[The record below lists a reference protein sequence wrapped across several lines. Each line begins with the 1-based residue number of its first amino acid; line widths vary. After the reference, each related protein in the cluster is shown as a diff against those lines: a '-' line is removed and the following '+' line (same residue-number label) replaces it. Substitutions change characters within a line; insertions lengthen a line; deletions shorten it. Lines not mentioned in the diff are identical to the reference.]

1 MIFMVYCHGNR
12 DLSATP
18 VLLKSSSSFTDSSMK
33 PAEIPWDTAG
43 ATYVV
48 ESTGVFLSIEKA
60 SVSRRKTNHT
70 QKCTQG
76 ILTCLNHRLTS
87 KLALSVW
94 LCLHHHLMLQCLSWV
109 LMRTSMTPPAWPLSG
124 NVHDPIHSLPSFK
137 PKPCW
142 WRFDSLVKPIFA
154 LVSAATPPAPPT
166 AWPPWPKSSMITLAS
181 RRVSW

>member
-1 MIFMVYCHGNR
+1 MFKYDSTHGRFKGEVSHEDGKLVVDGHSIFVYKWYVTMIFMVYCHGNR

-94 LCLHHHLMLQCLSWV
+94 LCLHHHLTLQCLSWV
-109 LMRTSMTPPAWPLSG
+109 LMRTSMTPPA
-124 NVHDPIHSLPSFK
+124 
-137 PKPCW
+137 
-142 WRFDSLVKPIFA
+142 
-154 LVSAATPPAPPT
+154 
-166 AWPPWPKSSMITLAS
+166 
-181 RRVSW
+181 